1 MQKPSLQTT
10 QCYNTPPAF
19 TLGLQIQ
26 DHIHLSAPPQA
37 VLLYQMQSLFELGR
51 GVRLAF
57 ADNGQKWGPVVTP
70 YTDKGIIS
78 RANAAHQL
86 SKWGLE
92 KKYSSCLPVP
102 PPTRLSLMDAT
113 LVERERREHHVFGQL
128 LDSYPGLLER
138 LKDGSEE
145 EILHVGELI
154 GKGAA
159 GARGDDTKTL
169 KSAVLNWISPKGE
182 AIQPP
187 LHRNSKIDRGFNH
200 ELTGSL
206 LCPAGLDWNDSRTKE
221 DLRSGEML
229 VCGDQWPI
237 FLYALHTYDPEDP
250 WCGLLRSRLLVC
262 AYKHVF
268 TSPSSVERESKAT
281 SIEHHTS
288 IAAWFSCTTK
298 VFSRTDTTTDS
309 ETFYHSLLDLLED
322 PEECQEVD
330 ELLIWW
336 NRLILL
342 SQVFPTSS
350 AVKRP
355 ISANSALSKIRQ
367 KRLALRQAADS
378 DNGSL

>member
-1 MQKPSLQTT
+1 MRTEDAASSVPSKHGSSALRMGPRKKVSTSDLLVSHGRHFGRTVFTLCNYPSLLTNGILRLEQLED
-10 QCYNTPPAF
+10 TP
-19 TLGLQIQ
+19 LE
-26 DHIHLSAPPQA
+26 DLSA
-37 VLLYQMQSLFELGR
+37 E
-51 GVRLAF
+51 
-57 ADNGQKWGPVVTP
+57 
-70 YTDKGIIS
+70 
-78 RANAAHQL
+78 
-86 SKWGLE
+86 
-92 KKYSSCLPVP
+92 
-102 PPTRLSLMDAT
+102 
-113 LVERERREHHVFGQL
+113 ERREHRIFEQL

-169 KSAVLNWISPKGE
+169 KSAVLDWISPRGE

-206 LCPAGLDWNDSRTKE
+206 LCPAGLDWNDPRIK
-221 DLRSGEML
+221 DNLRSGETL

-237 FLYALHTYDPEDP
+237 FVYANHIYDSEDL
-250 WCGLLRSRLLVC
+250 WCGLLRSRLLVY

-268 TSPSSVERESKAT
+268 TSPSSVDREPKAT
-281 SIEHHTS
+281 RSGNARLHGMNSVT
-288 IAAWFSCTTK
+288 IASLAYIATQVRFTLSSSS

-322 PEECQEVD
+322 PEECKEVD
-330 ELLIWW
+330 ELLTWW
-336 NRLILL
+336 NR
-342 SQVFPTSS
+342 QVFPASS
-350 AVKRP
+350 AAKRP

-367 KRLALRQAADS
+367 RHIALKQATHGNVAF
-378 DNGSL
+378 